1 MKKLIFLLIVTFSL
15 NSFSQHNSVDWNTDM
30 NKSIELSEKTGK
42 PILLFFTGS
51 DWCGWCKKLVR
62 EVFAKPEFAK
72 WAKENVILVE
82 IDFPRKT
89 KLSAELQKQNRSLQQ
104 MFGVRGYPTVWF
116 VQPEKSNDGQVNLTK
131 IGSTGYVAGGPS
143 KWIAAANQILKK
155 K

>member
-62 EVFAKPEFAK
+62 EIFAKPEFSK